1 MNQPVGIHRDPIFRP
16 QVKKLPRMFGAGRNL
31 GHGDIFEHGLER
43 MEQVQVFL
51 ALIIGF
57 LLWEPLGLAK
67 IYNNLR
73 NYFLVWPF
81 RHAQR

>member
-1 MNQPVGIHRDPIFRP
+1 MIV
-16 QVKKLPRMFGAGRNL
+16 
-31 GHGDIFEHGLER
+31 
-43 MEQVQVFL
+43 
-51 ALIIGF
+51 GF

-67 IYNNLR
+67 IYNNIR